1 MSLTSIGK
9 YSDEKDKNR
18 NFEEN
23 LKMLGIISFFLAT
36 GEILC
41 LSGTNIDIQ
50 NDIFC
55 SYELIDFIN
64 NILNKSIDF
73 KDYKNVLNLP
83 FLNLSSENLQR
94 VNLKKINNEKHII
107 NDNNQNIWKNFS
119 WEKLKCMDEISNDDF
134 GIYYENYDDNTE
146 NLADLIKLTKINEEE
161 EEEKEIKEKMDS
173 NIYVNPNKTSELTF
187 MDQLVISKDYL
198 ENLYEIAIDEK
209 KPALITE
216 NVQNEKLKY
225 FDINM
230 TFFN

>member
-1 MSLTSIGK
+1 
-9 YSDEKDKNR
+9 
-18 NFEEN
+18 
-23 LKMLGIISFFLAT
+23 
-36 GEILC
+36 
-41 LSGTNIDIQ
+41 
-50 NDIFC
+50 
-55 SYELIDFIN
+55 
-64 NILNKSIDF
+64 
-73 KDYKNVLNLP
+73 
-83 FLNLSSENLQR
+83 
-94 VNLKKINNEKHII
+94 
-107 NDNNQNIWKNFS
+107 
-119 WEKLKCMDEISNDDF
+119 MDEISNDDF